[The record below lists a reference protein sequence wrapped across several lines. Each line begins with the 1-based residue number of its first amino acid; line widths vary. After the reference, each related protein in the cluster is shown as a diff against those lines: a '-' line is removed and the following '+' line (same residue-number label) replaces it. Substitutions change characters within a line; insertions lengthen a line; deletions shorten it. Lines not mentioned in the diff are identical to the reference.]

1 MERIA
6 FAFSLLFLFAF
17 TCKAQNSDIKFI
29 ADTLVIQAD
38 GTFEADP
45 DLATLTFDISSQDKE
60 LKPAYDKASQAL
72 QKVIALAEKNG
83 IAKSDIY
90 SGVLLVTPY
99 YEGDRKKRAK
109 SFSVTGQ
116 IVLKVRDFSK
126 LGPIMDESVTD
137 EITDFRSLTY
147 SLSDEEAAKQHAV
160 SEAMRRAVGRATAA
174 LEEKGQKVGVLRFA
188 NVDVTRFVGTQGI
201 VANENI
207 LASSS
212 GFFAPNGAIQMAY
225 ASKAGKNGSVP
236 PPPPPMPRPEKIKLT
251 ATIQCAFQII

>member
-1 MERIA
+1 MKRTA
-6 FAFSLLFLFAF
+6 LSFSLFLILAVS
-17 TCKAQNSDIKFI
+17 CKAQNADIKFV
-29 ADTLVIQAD
+29 ADTLVIQAE
-38 GTFEADP
+38 GKFEADP
-45 DLATLTFDISSQDKE
+45 DLATLTFDISSQDKD

-83 IAKSDIY
+83 ISKADVY

-109 SFSVTGQ
+109 SFRVTGQ

-160 SEAMRRAVGRATAA
+160 AEAMRRAVGRANAA
-174 LEEKGQKVGVLRFA
+174 LEQKGQKVGVLRFA
-188 NVDVTRFVGTQGI
+188 NVDVTQLHGVLEFGPGEP
-201 VANENI
+201 A
-207 LASSS
+207 
-212 GFFAPNGAIQMAY
+212 QMSY
-225 ASKAGKNGSVP
+225 VSKRGGNSIP
-236 PPPPPMPRPEKIKLT
+236 PPPPPSLPRPEKITLT
-251 ATIQCAFQII
+251 ATIQCAFQIL